1 MEDEFQE
8 YRKGYEKAAMYYNL
22 FSSNED
28 IPFYLSY
35 AKEFGSPVL
44 DIAAGT
50 GRVSFELARKGFDV
64 VAVENSSMM
73 LEVFREELAKQ
84 DTSISNRISIVEGD
98 MRNFALN
105 QKFPLIIIPTSFGHA
120 LTTDEQLS
128 LLRCVHSHLA
138 VNGVFILD
146 LFPGGRQ
153 PEYASF
159 EEHSVDIDGGRTVS
173 RSGIMK
179 SDPLKQILSLDL
191 TFTIRDAHTGT
202 ILKEINQKSGAAL
215 IFKREANLLLMLS
228 KLECIEEFGDFSK
241 SPYTP
246 DSGRQILVVKKS
258 E

>member
-1 MEDEFQE
+1 MGDEFQE

-22 FSSNED
+22 FSNNED

-35 AKEFGSPVL
+35 AKDTGSPVL
-44 DIAAGT
+44 DLAAGT

-64 VAVENSSMM
+64 VAVENSPAM
-73 LEVFREELAKQ
+73 LTVFREELAKQ
-84 DTSISNRISIVEGD
+84 DASISNRISLVVGD

-120 LTTDEQLS
+120 LTTVEQLS
-128 LLRCVHSHLA
+128 LLRCAYNHLA
-138 VNGVFILD
+138 VNAVFILD

-159 EEHSVDIDGGRTVS
+159 EEPPVDIGGGRTIS

-179 SDPLKQILSLDL
+179 SDPVKQILSLEL
-191 TFTIRDAHTGT
+191 TFTIRDSHTGK
-202 ILKEINQKSGAAL
+202 ILEEINQKSGAAL

-228 KLECIEEFGDFSK
+228 NLECVEEFGDFCK

-246 DSGRQILVVKKS
+246 DSGHQILVVKKS